1 MPKVYVKKYT
11 NNGTPK
17 ALPAIIISS
26 GNLYSVAVGFPSEGY
41 LTRLVVKQT
50 GGTDVAFDVDL
61 LDSKIPY
68 PPGEYPDDT
77 EPVDDIVLYQ
87 IIPTQSVGTPGEAL
101 ELMSPNNGYP
111 FHNSDGTYT
120 NNQRV
125 LYLVIKPIDAGT
137 DTVWDVSLTAHTDI
151 S

>member
-1 MPKVYVKKYT
+1 MAKVYVKKYT

-17 ALPAIIISS
+17 ALPAIVVGV
-26 GNLYSVAVGFPSEGY
+26 GNLLSTAVGFPSEGY

-68 PPGEYPDDT
+68 PPSEV
-77 EPVDDIVLYQ
+77 PVATLPADNIQLYQ
-87 IIPTQSVGTPGEAL
+87 IIPTQNVGVPGNAL

-125 LYLVIKPIDAGT
+125 LYLVIKPIGAVD
-137 DTVWDVSLTAHTDI
+137 DTTWDVSLTAHTDI